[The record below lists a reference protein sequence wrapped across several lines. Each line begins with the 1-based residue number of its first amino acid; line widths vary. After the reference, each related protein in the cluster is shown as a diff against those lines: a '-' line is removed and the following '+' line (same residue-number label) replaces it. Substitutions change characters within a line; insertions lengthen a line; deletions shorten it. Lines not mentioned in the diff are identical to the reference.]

1 MAIREGMC
9 AAALIALAVSAC
21 GEGQTSAE
29 AVAASVD
36 EATTDAVAGTSG
48 EDTAEAQAPTA
59 EATPTPTRKALTP
72 IPAAFHGKW
81 GMLGDCSDPMVIT
94 AGGIE
99 SRRAP
104 PLKSVKILGSDTIE
118 LDREQD
124 PKYPDQDQ
132 RFGLSVSSDD
142 MLVYSAPRMSSLRLE
157 RCGKPAAKK
166 QTTAASSGG
175 GLPASFLGQW
185 DGGEYGGCD
194 GLGPDAKKV
203 EPRRIVSETDNG
215 WKLSNIDKIGPSS
228 YRAKAT
234 YFAGDYVGQTFGM
247 TLTLKDGG
255 ETLVLDLEGQGRIT
269 YEHRCG

>member
-1 MAIREGMC
+1 MSIRKHIFV
-9 AAALIALAVSAC
+9 AALAALAMSAC
-21 GEGQTSAE
+21 GEGETTAE

-36 EATTDAVAGTSG
+36 EAASKANADAVSDSDAKAETDAA
-48 EDTAEAQAPTA
+48 A
-59 EATPTPTRKALTP
+59 PTPTRKALTP

-81 GMLGDCSDPMVIT
+81 GFFGDCSDPMVIT

-99 SRRAP
+99 SRGAP
-104 PLKSVKILGSDTIE
+104 ALKSVKILSTDTIE

-166 QTTAASSGG
+166 QAAAASSGG

-185 DGGEYGGCD
+185 DGGEYASCD
-194 GLGPDAKKV
+194 SLSPDAMKV
-203 EPRRIVSETDNG
+203 ETRQIVSETNNG
-215 WKLSNIDKIGPSS
+215 WKLSNIEKIGPSS

-234 YFAGDYVGQTFGM
+234 YFAGDYVGKDFGM

-255 ETLVLDLEGQGRIT
+255 ETLVLDPEGQGSIT